1 MKDML
6 EMINATNKQKIASCL
21 LFFFFFFLG
30 VIGLGLGYRQ
40 LLGNI
45 VSFGDIQAKT

>member
-6 EMINATNKQKIASCL
+6 EMINSTSKREIASCL
-21 LFFFFFFLG
+21 LFFFFLG
-30 VIGLGLGYRQ
+30 VMGIGLGYRQ

-45 VSFGDIQAKT
+45 VSFGDVQAKT

>member
-21 LFFFFFFLG
+21 LFFFFFLG

>member
-6 EMINATNKQKIASCL
+6 EMINSTSKREIASCL
-21 LFFFFFFLG
+21 LFFFLG
-30 VIGLGLGYRQ
+30 VMGIGLGYRQ

-45 VSFGDIQAKT
+45 VSFGDVQAKT

>member
-21 LFFFFFFLG
+21 PFFFFFFLG